1 MSEDILLIDNQVCFS
16 LYRLS
21 KLITSQ
27 YRPYL
32 EEINLTYPQYLVMLA
47 LWENEKMNMSQLGEK
62 LSLDNGTLTPLI
74 KRLIE
79 KGMVEKKR
87 CLEDER
93 IVYITTTTS
102 GKKLKKK
109 AKTIPQKLLCSNNV
123 DLKEIQ
129 KLKAEAD
136 KIYNQWSTHEE

>member
-1 MSEDILLIDNQVCFS
+1 MTEDILLIENQVCFS

-32 EEINLTYPQYLVMLA
+32 DEINLTYPQYLVMLA
-47 LWENEKMNMSQLGEK
+47 LWETDKVNMSQLGEK

-93 IVYITTTTS
+93 IVYITTTAS
-102 GKKLKKK
+102 GKKLKNK
-109 AKTIPQKLLCSNNV
+109 AKTIPQKLTCSNNI

-136 KIYNQWSTHEE
+136 KIYNQWSTHEK

>member
-1 MSEDILLIDNQVCFS
+1 MSDEILYIENQVCFS

-32 EEINLTYPQYLVMLA
+32 EEINLTYPQYLVMLV
-47 LWENEKMNMSQLGEK
+47 LWEDERVNMSELGDK
-62 LSLDNGTLTPLI
+62 LSLDTGTLSPLV

-79 KGMVEKKR
+79 KKLVEKKR
-87 CLEDER
+87 CEEDER
-93 IVYITTTTS
+93 IVYITTTTQ

-109 AKTIPQKLLCSNNV
+109 AKSIPQKLLCSKEI
-123 DLKEIQ
+123 DISEIQ

-136 KIYNQWSTHEE
+136 KVYNLWSTHE

>member
-1 MSEDILLIDNQVCFS
+1 MSDEILYIENQVCFS

-32 EEINLTYPQYLVMLA
+32 EEINLTYPQYLVMLV
-47 LWENEKMNMSQLGEK
+47 LWEDERVNMSELGDK
-62 LSLDNGTLTPLI
+62 LSLDTGTLSPLV

-79 KGMVEKKR
+79 KKLVEKKR
-87 CLEDER
+87 CEDDER
-93 IVYITTTTS
+93 IVYITTTTQ

-109 AKTIPQKLLCSNNV
+109 AKSIPQKLLCSKEI
-123 DLKEIQ
+123 DISEIQ

-136 KIYNQWSTHEE
+136 KVYNLWSTHE

>member
-1 MSEDILLIDNQVCFS
+1 MSDEILYIDNQVCFS

-32 EEINLTYPQYLVMLA
+32 EEINLTYPQYLVMLV
-47 LWENEKMNMSQLGEK
+47 LWEDERVNMSELGDK
-62 LSLDNGTLTPLI
+62 LSLDTGTLSPLV

-79 KGMVEKKR
+79 KKLVEKKR
-87 CLEDER
+87 CEDDER
-93 IVYITTTTS
+93 IVYITTTTQ

-109 AKTIPQKLLCSNNV
+109 AKSIPKKLLCSKEIDIN
-123 DLKEIQ
+123 EIQ

-136 KIYNQWSTHEE
+136 KVYNLWSTHE

>member
-1 MSEDILLIDNQVCFS
+1 MSDEILYIENQVCFS

-32 EEINLTYPQYLVMLA
+32 EEINLTYPQYLVMLV
-47 LWENEKMNMSQLGEK
+47 LWEDERVNMSELGDK
-62 LSLDNGTLTPLI
+62 LSLDTGTLSPLV

-79 KGMVEKKR
+79 KNLVEKKR
-87 CLEDER
+87 CEEDER
-93 IVYITTTTS
+93 IVYITTTTQ

-109 AKTIPQKLLCSNNV
+109 AKSIPQKLLCSNEIDIN
-123 DLKEIQ
+123 EIQ

-136 KIYNQWSTHEE
+136 KVYNLWSTHE

>member
-1 MSEDILLIDNQVCFS
+1 MSRIEQLALDNQFCFS

-21 KLITSQ
+21 KLVTNQ

-32 EEINLTYPQYLVMLA
+32 DEINLTYPQYLVMLC
-47 LWENEKMNMSQLGEK
+47 LWEDEKLNMSTLGEK

-79 KGMVEKKR
+79 KELVEKKR
-87 CLEDER
+87 CEEDER
-93 IVYITTTTS
+93 IVYITTTTT

-109 AKTIPQKLLCSNNV
+109 ASGIAQKLLCKQNADINKM
-123 DLKEIQ
+123 LKLKKEIDD
-129 KLKAEAD
+129 LYD
-136 KIYNQWSTHEE
+136 NWSTHE

>member
-1 MSEDILLIDNQVCFS
+1 MSDEILYIENQVCFS

-32 EEINLTYPQYLVMLA
+32 EEINLTYPQYLVMLV
-47 LWENEKMNMSQLGEK
+47 LWEDERVNMSELGDK
-62 LSLDNGTLTPLI
+62 LSLDTGTLSPLV

-79 KGMVEKKR
+79 KKLVEKKR
-87 CLEDER
+87 CEEDER
-93 IVYITTTTS
+93 IVYITTTTQ

-109 AKTIPQKLLCSNNV
+109 AKSIPQKLLCSKEIDIN
-123 DLKEIQ
+123 EIQ

-136 KIYNQWSTHEE
+136 KVYNLWSTHE